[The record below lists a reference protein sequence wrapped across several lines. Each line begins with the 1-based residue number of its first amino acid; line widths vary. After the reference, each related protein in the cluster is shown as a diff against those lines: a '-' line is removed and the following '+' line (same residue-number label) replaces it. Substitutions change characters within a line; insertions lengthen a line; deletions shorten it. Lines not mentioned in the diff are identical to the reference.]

1 MGVVDKKEEGLW
13 VMVVDDDPSILEC
26 TEQLLAEE
34 GFEVVLCQNGEEAV
48 NKFNEKIYA
57 VVLDLTL
64 PDMFGLEVFEKL
76 KEKNPLVPIILYT
89 GMSDIRER
97 IKVRRTFRPHAYIL
111 KGRTQDELM
120 DTVVGAVHSYSNYLE
135 SMRLSTA
142 LERYKKE
149 NVSLREELGK
159 RFGFESIYTQS
170 LRMKDIFQQAQK
182 ASNSPYAILITGESG
197 AGKEL
202 LARAIHYSSPRAD
215 KPFVV
220 LNCAAIPDGLVE
232 SELFGHE
239 KGSFTGAVQMKVGLF
254 ETADQG
260 SIFLDEIGDLGPSAQ
275 AKVLRVLQTKEFQRI
290 GGTELITVNVKL
302 ISATNKNLKEEIKN
316 NNFREDLFY
325 RINAISFHLPP
336 LRERKEDILLLV
348 KHFLQ
353 QSSQELKK
361 HITGVSPAC
370 MSLLKEYSWPGNV
383 RELKNVI
390 ERLATWAED
399 GSILSDEFLPP
410 EILSALQDSPQKYKD
425 AGGLYKA
432 GRNLERD
439 MIVEALRQ
447 ARGNKSKAAETLGIS
462 RQVLY
467 KKLELYGI
475 ESLTTQC

>member
-48 NKFNEKIYA
+48 NKFNEKIHA

-89 GMSDIRER
+89 GMSDRWER

-159 RFGFESIYTQS
+159 RFGFESICTQS

-197 AGKEL
+197 VGKEL
-202 LARAIHYSSPRAD
+202 LARAVHYSSPRAD

-220 LNCAAIPDGLVE
+220 LNCAAIPNDLIE

-239 KGSFTGAVQMKVGLF
+239 KGSFTGAIRMKVGLF

-275 AKVLRVLQTKEFQRI
+275 AKVLRVLQAKEFQRI
-290 GGTELITVNVKL
+290 GGTESITVDVKL
-302 ISATNKNLKEEIKN
+302 ISATNKDLKEEIKN

-348 KHFLQ
+348 EHFLQ

-370 MSLLKEYSWPGNV
+370 MNLLKEYRWPGNI

-410 EILSALQDSPQKYKD
+410 EILSALQDTPQKYKA

-447 ARGNKSKAAETLGIS
+447 VKGNKSKAAETLGIS

-475 ESLTTQC
+475 ESLATQ

>member
-1 MGVVDKKEEGLW
+1 MVDKKEEGLW

-48 NKFNEKIYA
+48 NKFNEKIHA

-89 GMSDIRER
+89 GMSDRWER

-159 RFGFESIYTQS
+159 RFGFESICTQS

-197 AGKEL
+197 VGKEL
-202 LARAIHYSSPRAD
+202 LARAVHYSSPRAD

-220 LNCAAIPDGLVE
+220 LNCAAIPNDLIE

-239 KGSFTGAVQMKVGLF
+239 KGSFTGAIRMKVGLF

-275 AKVLRVLQTKEFQRI
+275 AKVLRVLQAKEFQRI
-290 GGTELITVNVKL
+290 GGTESITVDVKL
-302 ISATNKNLKEEIKN
+302 ISATNKDLKEEIKN

-348 KHFLQ
+348 EHFLQ

-370 MSLLKEYSWPGNV
+370 MNLLKEYRWPGNI

-410 EILSALQDSPQKYKD
+410 EILSALQDTPQKYKA

-447 ARGNKSKAAETLGIS
+447 VKGNKSKAAETLGIS

-475 ESLTTQC
+475 ESLATQ